1 MTMKHWLVI
10 LLVGLNTAAI
20 AQNLPADQAKTI
32 YSHAIGNWRNG
43 PTVYITPVIGT
54 TEKIGSAGV
63 RGQVKEQ
70 YAELR
75 DIPAHDLDVL
85 LFGTQEEAELSR
97 RTLQAKYTMR
107 KLPVVLLP
115 PAPTRTPDPAK
126 N

>member
-1 MTMKHWLVI
+1 MKHF
-10 LLVGLNTAAI
+10 LLAVLLLIGTATAA
-20 AQNLPADQAKTI
+20 QNTI

-43 PTVYITPVIGT
+43 PSVYITPVIET
-54 TEKIGSAGV
+54 TEKVGSAGV
-63 RGQVKEQ
+63 RAQVKEQ
-70 YAELR
+70 YPELR

-115 PAPTRTPDPAK
+115 TATAPRLAPAK